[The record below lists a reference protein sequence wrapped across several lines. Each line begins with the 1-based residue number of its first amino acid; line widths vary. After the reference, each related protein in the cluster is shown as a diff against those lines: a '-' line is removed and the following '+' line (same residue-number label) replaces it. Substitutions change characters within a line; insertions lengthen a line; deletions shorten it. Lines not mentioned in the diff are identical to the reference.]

1 MQTEERINAGYDF
14 ILKWVLC
21 VPIGILVLWDTI
33 GAMFGSQP
41 LSYWVAL
48 AFSVGFRLLAWAI
61 VGFIKLL
68 NSIDDYRE

>member
-1 MQTEERINAGYDF
+1 MQTEERIKAEYDF

-33 GAMFGSQP
+33 GSMIGSHP

-48 AFSVGFRLLAWAI
+48 AFSVGLRLLAWAI
-61 VGFIKLL
+61 AGFIKLL